1 MPCYSCFNFPKFGL
15 TKNLT
20 LLQQHLCWSSKNLK
34 MVFCYQNCIDLYGWS
49 FSISG
54 LKTMV
59 KSGLEFFF
67 VKFLHALSIIWIY
80 LIERRIF
87 GQKYKFSNKN
97 DMVSTWR
104 NFKNIFSRPLFTIIF
119 SFRPEMLKFHPYSIL
134 TKVEFV
140 KLSYTIC

>member
-1 MPCYSCFNFPKFGL
+1 MTNPTIVSPV
-15 TKNLT
+15 
-20 LLQQHLCWSSKNLK
+20 K
-34 MVFCYQNCIDLYGWS
+34 MEYGWS

-80 LIERRIF
+80 LIERRSF

-97 DMVSTWR
+97 DVGER
-104 NFKNIFSRPLFTIIF
+104 IK
-119 SFRPEMLKFHPYSIL
+119 
-134 TKVEFV
+134 EFQ
-140 KLSYTIC
+140 KYFF